1 LNLNFKMIFKYCIS
15 SFVSFGITYLLMEKY
30 LVYDISVFNFLP
42 NLMLFAIFGIIF
54 YFGMTYLID
63 KKTRQLFNAV
73 IKEIQKK

>member
-1 LNLNFKMIFKYCIS
+1 
-15 SFVSFGITYLLMEKY
+15 MEKY